1 MTTSLTTTAKDL
13 TVLTKD
19 QAVLVDQ
26 VKTYHKGVYVSY
38 EHQIQYA
45 FMAGLTLNAL
55 KDSCLHGNAK
65 EAKGLGFMAIREQ
78 FLPEISK
85 SAASRYMDF
94 TRLVQ
99 EDNATV
105 GNIRPSNLL
114 LENGDLPE
122 KEKASVL
129 KAVYEAADGKS
140 WTAFYRDLNLVRQK
154 KAPSHH
160 PRNPDAK
167 AEIDKPDPETTFLH
181 AVRTDLLMLIDPK
194 ETELEEHDNNELREF
209 LTILQAASKR
219 VSALLKDRRS
229 GAQPSTR

>member
-1 MTTSLTTTAKDL
+1 MTTKNSELTI
-13 TVLTKD
+13 LTKD
-19 QAVLVDQ
+19 QATLVDQ
-26 VKTYHKGVYVSY
+26 VKTYHAGVRQSY
-38 EHQIQYA
+38 EHQVQYA
-45 FMAGLTLNAL
+45 FMAGLNLTAL
-55 KDSCLHGNAK
+55 KDSCPHGNSK
-65 EAKGLGFMAIREQ
+65 EANGEGFVALCARE
-78 FLPEISK
+78 LPDISRS
-85 SAASRYMDF
+85 SAKRYMDF
-94 TRLVQ
+94 TNLLL
-99 EDNATV
+99 EIKPSV
-105 GNIRPSNLL
+105 GFIRGSSLL
-114 LENGDLPE
+114 LENGDLPTKE
-122 KEKASVL
+122 KEAVL
-129 KAVYEAADGKS
+129 KAVYEAADGKT